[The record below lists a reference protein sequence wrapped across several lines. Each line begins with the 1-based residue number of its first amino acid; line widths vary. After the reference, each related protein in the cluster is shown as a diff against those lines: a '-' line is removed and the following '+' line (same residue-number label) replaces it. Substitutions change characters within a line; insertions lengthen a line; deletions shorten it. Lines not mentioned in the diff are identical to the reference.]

1 MPDSLSNSDLYIKP
15 DRAARSLVLPQSVKG
30 HQHVSISGIKGMN
43 DILPTETHLWQELE
57 NAARSIFGAY
67 GFAEIRVPVVENTEL
82 FCRSIG
88 ETTDI
93 VEKEMYTF
101 EDKSGHSL
109 TLRPEGTAP
118 VMRSFIQNKL
128 YAQDP
133 VCKLFYIG
141 PMFRYERPQKGRY
154 RQFHQIG
161 AEVIGVDDP
170 KIDAQVLAMLVHYF
184 AAVGIE
190 EVELQINSLGCP
202 ECRPGYRQALIA
214 FLESRIENLC
224 EDCRRRYQSNP
235 LRVLDCKVPGCR
247 EATLTAPSVL
257 EHLCAGCAEHF
268 ASVQAH
274 LRTLNLAF
282 TVNPRMVR
290 GLDYYTKTT
299 FEVVTNRLGS
309 QNAVAAGGRYDG
321 LVKSLGGPELPG
333 IGFAMGLE
341 RLVLMKGESS
351 NPPEGPELFLC
362 GIGDQAADTAFMIMS
377 ALQSNLV
384 YAEMDYLGK
393 SLKAQMRRANK
404 LGSKRVLILGEEELA
419 RGSAQLKNM
428 ADGSQQSIALESAIP
443 VLLDLFRAELP

>member
-1 MPDSLSNSDLYIKP
+1 
-15 DRAARSLVLPQSVKG
+15 
-30 HQHVSISGIKGMN
+30 MN
-43 DILPTETHLWQELE
+43 DILPSETHLWQELE
-57 NAARSIFGAY
+57 AAARRIFAAY
-67 GFAEIRVPVVENTEL
+67 GFSEIRVPVVEKTEL

-101 EDKSGHSL
+101 DDKSGNSL

-128 YAQDP
+128 HAADP
-133 VCKLFYIG
+133 VAKLYYLG

-184 AAVGIE
+184 SAVGIE
-190 EVELQINSLGCP
+190 DVELQVNSLGCP
-202 ECRPGYRQALIA
+202 ECRPGYRQTLIA
-214 FLESRIENLC
+214 FLEARLDALC
-224 EDCRRRYQSNP
+224 EDCRRRYRNNP
-235 LRVLDCKVPGCR
+235 LRVLDCKVPGCKD
-247 EATLTAPSVL
+247 ATVHAPSVL
-257 EHLCAGCAEHF
+257 DHLCGGCAEHF
-268 ASVQAH
+268 AAVQGH
-274 LRTLNLAF
+274 LDTLNLPFSINA
-282 TVNPRMVR
+282 RMVR

-299 FEVVTNRLGS
+299 FEMVTNRLGS

-321 LVKSLGGPELPG
+321 LVKSLDGPDLPG

-351 NPPEGPELFLC
+351 TPPAGPELFLC
-362 GIGDQAADTAFMIMS
+362 GIGEAAADTAFMIMS
-377 ALQSNLV
+377 ALQKNLIQ
-384 YAEMDYLGK
+384 AEMDYQGK

-404 LGSKRVLILGEEELA
+404 LGARQVLILGEEELS
-419 RGSAQLKNM
+419 RGTAQLKNM
-428 ADGSQQSIALESAIP
+428 ADGSQQDIALETAIP
-443 VLLDLFRAELP
+443 ELLRLCRPEPA